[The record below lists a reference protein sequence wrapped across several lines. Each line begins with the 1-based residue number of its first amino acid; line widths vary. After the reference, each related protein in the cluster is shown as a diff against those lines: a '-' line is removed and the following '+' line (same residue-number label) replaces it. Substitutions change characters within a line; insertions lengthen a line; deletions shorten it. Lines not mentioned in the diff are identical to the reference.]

1 MVYAAER
8 RPYHCS
14 GSDSVVCHRTVWISE
29 KEQISLCLFH
39 GHEEPGDSVDR
50 ICLDTDGF
58 HSVLC
63 DSGRRDESGIPCVP
77 AASGSGTVPA
87 VSGHPASSGGSGQC
101 SASVSGTAGR
111 FSHEGLSEDDQV

>member
-39 GHEEPGDSVDR
+39 GHENRE
-50 ICLDTDGF
+50 ILWTGF
-58 HSVLC
+58 AWTQMVFVLSC
-63 DSGRRDESGIPCVP
+63 VILGGEMNLVYLVFLLLLVP
-77 AASGSGTVPA
+77 ARFLLYQDNRL
-87 VSGHPASSGGSGQC
+87 SSGGSGQC
-101 SASVSGTAGR
+101 SAFVSGTLVGSVMR
-111 FSHEGLSEDDQV
+111 GFI